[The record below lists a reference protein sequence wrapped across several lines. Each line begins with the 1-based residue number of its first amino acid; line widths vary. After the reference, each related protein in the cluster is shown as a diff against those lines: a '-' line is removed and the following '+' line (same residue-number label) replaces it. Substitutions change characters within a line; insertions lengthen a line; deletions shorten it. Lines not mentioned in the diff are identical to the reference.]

1 MKKSTYLPVLAAMLI
16 AVVVC
21 IVAISS
27 FEGISEVNAQ
37 TPAMVQDKGSSPQE
51 AINIV
56 KGLNNAFI
64 AIAEKTNPS
73 VVTIF
78 TDKVVKQ
85 RNPYASPYSD
95 PFGGFFGRYL
105 PEREQRLQGMGSG
118 VIVSEDGYIL
128 TNNHVVREADAIKV
142 MLLNGK
148 KVDVKV
154 IGSDAQTD
162 IAVLKIEEDNLSAI
176 ELGNS
181 DHLHIGEWVLAI
193 GSPLSEHL
201 AHTVTA
207 GIVSAKGRSNVGL
220 ADYEDFIQ
228 TDAAINPGNS
238 GGALINLD
246 GKLVGINTA
255 IVSQSGGF
263 QGIGFAVPV
272 NMARRVMESLIK
284 EGRMVR
290 GWLGILIQGIDENL
304 AKALNVPPG
313 GGILVTDVPENSPAA
328 KAGIKPGD
336 ILLEINGRKV
346 QSVAQLRNEIASRA
360 PGAEVKM
367 LISRE
372 GKKINI
378 PVVLGE
384 LPDQPLK
391 PARQENIF
399 DKLGFTLQPLDA
411 QLAAALGLDPDEKGL
426 VVTDIS
432 PNSPAY
438 RSSLRI
444 GDLVKEV
451 NRTPVTTIGEFSQ
464 IISQSKTGDTLLIHL
479 KRQGN
484 HFFAAFELP

>member
-1 MKKSTYLPVLAAMLI
+1 MKKSTYLPVLAAMFI

-37 TPAMVQDKGSSPQE
+37 TPAMIQDKASSPQE

-284 EGRMVR
+284 EGRVIR
-290 GWLGILIQGIDENL
+290 GWLGILIQDIDENL

-313 GGILVTDVPENSPAA
+313 GGILVADVPENSPAA
-328 KAGIKPGD
+328 KAGIEPGD

-346 QSVAQLRNEIASRA
+346 QSVAQLRNEIASHA
-360 PGAEVKM
+360 PGTEVKM

-372 GKKINI
+372 SKKLNI

-426 VVTDIS
+426 VVTDMS
-432 PNSPAY
+432 ANSPAY
-438 RSSLRI
+438 LAGLRI
-444 GDLVKEV
+444 GDLIKEA

>member
-21 IVAISS
+21 IFAISS
-27 FEGISEVNAQ
+27 FEGISEANAQ
-37 TPAMVQDKGSSPQE
+37 TPAMVQDKASSPQE

-118 VIVSEDGYIL
+118 VVVSEDGYIL

-148 KVDVKV
+148 EVGVKV

-263 QGIGFAVPV
+263 QGIGFAVPI

-284 EGRMVR
+284 EGRVVR
-290 GWLGILIQGIDENL
+290 GWLGILIQDIDENL
-304 AKALNVPPG
+304 AKALNVSLG
-313 GGILVTDVPENSPAA
+313 GGILVADVPENSPAA
-328 KAGIKPGD
+328 KAGIEPGD

-360 PGAEVKM
+360 PGTEVKM

-411 QLAAALGLDPDEKGL
+411 QLATALGLDPDEKGL
-426 VVTDIS
+426 VVTDMS
-432 PNSPAY
+432 ANSPAY
-438 RSSLRI
+438 RSGLRI
-444 GDLVKEV
+444 GDLIKEV
-451 NRTPVTTIGEFSQ
+451 DRVPVTTIDDFSQ
-464 IISQSKTGDTLLIHL
+464 IISQSKTSDTLLIHL